1 MNKDKIRVLYID
13 DEVNNLHAF
22 KALFRKDYDIFIA
35 ESADEGT
42 KLLAEQQV
50 HVIICDQRMPGMTG
64 VEFFESI
71 LEKYPHPIRILL
83 TGYTDIQAV
92 VEAINRGQ
100 IYRFIDKPWDQQVL
114 SVAIQNAYEIY
125 HTKFLLREQNIQL
138 QKAYEELDKF
148 VYSASHDLRAPLASI
163 LGIIKVAKSED
174 VSKMPEYVDMI
185 DHTVNR
191 MDAFVQNIIKYYRSN
206 RLDVEINHINFEN
219 IVNEILFEIDSHLK
233 GTHIQFLKNINEPVY
248 IRSDESRI
256 RIILNNILLNAIKFH
271 DENNSQK
278 SINIRV
284 VTNLDGSIIEI
295 EDNGIGIAPEH
306 QDKVFDMFFR
316 GVHKNSG
323 SGVGLYVAKEALKR
337 INGSIQ
343 LESTPGVGSKFIVQ
357 IPNLLK

>member
-1 MNKDKIRVLYID
+1 MNKEKIRVLYID

-22 KALFRKDYDIFIA
+22 KALFRKDYDIFTV
-35 ESADEGT
+35 ESAEEGT
-42 KLLAEQQV
+42 KLLAQEQIN
-50 HVIICDQRMPGMTG
+50 VIICDQRMPGMTG

-71 LEKYPHPIRILL
+71 LEKYPHPVRILL

-125 HTKFLLREQNIQL
+125 HTKFLLREQNLQL
-138 QKAYEELDKF
+138 QKAYDELDKF

-163 LGIIKVAKSED
+163 LGIIKVAKTDD
-174 VSKMPEYVDMI
+174 VNKMSEYVDMI

-206 RLDVEINHINFEN
+206 RVDVEIAHIRFEQ
-219 IVNEILFEIDSHLK
+219 ILNEIISDVEHHIKDLN
-233 GTHIQFLKNINEPVY
+233 IQFIKDISEPVF

-271 DENNSQK
+271 HETSEHK
-278 SINIRV
+278 EINIRV
-284 VTNLDGSIIEI
+284 LTSLDKSIIEI
-295 EDNGIGIAPEH
+295 EDNGIGIDFDQ
-306 QDKVFDMFFR
+306 QDKIFDMFFR
-316 GVHKNSG
+316 GVHKNAG
-323 SGVGLYVAKEALKR
+323 SGVGLYVAKEALKKL
-337 INGSIQ
+337 NGSINI
-343 LESTPGVGSKFIVQ
+343 ESTPGKGSKFIVE
-357 IPNLLK
+357 IPNLL

>member
-1 MNKDKIRVLYID
+1 MSKEKIRVLYID

-22 KALFRKDYDIFIA
+22 KALFRKEYDIFIA
-35 ESADEGT
+35 ESAEEGT
-42 KLLAEQQV
+42 KLLADEQV

-71 LEKYPHPIRILL
+71 LDKYPHPIRILL

-138 QKAYEELDKF
+138 QKAYDELDKF

-163 LGIIKVAKSED
+163 LGIIKVARTD
-174 VSKMPEYVDMI
+174 DANKMPEYIDMI

-206 RLDVEINHINFEN
+206 RVDVEINHINFQN
-219 IVNEILFEIDSHLK
+219 IINEIVDELSH
-233 GTHIQFLKNINEPVY
+233 HIMDLNIKFIKLYDEPVF

-256 RIILNNILLNAIKFH
+256 RIIINNILLNAIKFH
-271 DENNSQK
+271 EEDSNSK
-278 SINIRV
+278 EINIRV
-284 VTNLDGSIIEI
+284 FSTHEKSIVEV
-295 EDNGIGIAPEH
+295 EDNGIGIDPEH
-306 QDKVFDMFFR
+306 HEKIFEMFFR
-316 GVHKNSG
+316 GVHKNAG

-337 INGSIQ
+337 INGSVRV
-343 LESTPGVGSKFIVQ
+343 ESTPGKGSKFIVQ
-357 IPNLLK
+357 IPNLL